1 MKKRRKPF
9 NVSRVYGGGARD
21 ASGVSLIGASR
32 WGVFEDP
39 DGRLV
44 ATWPTKREALEAA
57 RQLNEEEKKY
67 GGSSAAGE

>member
-1 MKKRRKPF
+1 MRRRKPF
-9 NVSRVYGGGARD
+9 NVSRVYGGKARD
-21 ASGVSLIGASR
+21 ESGVSLTASR

>member
-1 MKKRRKPF
+1 MRKRKPF
-9 NVSRVYGGGARD
+9 NVSRVYGGGSRD
-21 ASGVSLIGASR
+21 HSGTSLVSAR

>member
-1 MKKRRKPF
+1 MRKKRKPF

-21 ASGVSLIGASR
+21 QSGTSLISSR

-44 ATWPTKREALEAA
+44 ATWPSKREALEAA

>member
-1 MKKRRKPF
+1 MRKRKPF
-9 NVSRVYGGGARD
+9 NVSRVYGGRPREESGA
-21 ASGVSLIGASR
+21 SLVSSR

-57 RQLNEEEKKY
+57 RQLNEEEEKY

>member
-1 MKKRRKPF
+1 MRRRKPF
-9 NVSRVYGGGARD
+9 NVSRVYGGKSREE
-21 ASGVSLIGASR
+21 SGISLVSSR

-57 RQLNEEEKKY
+57 RQLNEEEEKY
-67 GGSSAAGE
+67 RRSSAAGE